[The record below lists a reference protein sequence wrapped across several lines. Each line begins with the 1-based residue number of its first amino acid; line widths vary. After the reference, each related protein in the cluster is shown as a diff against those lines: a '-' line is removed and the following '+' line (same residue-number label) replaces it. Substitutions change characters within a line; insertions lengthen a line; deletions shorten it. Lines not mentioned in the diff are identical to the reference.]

1 MVLSNAGASLAF
13 AMAAP
18 YQDPAFDP
26 KAFRS
31 RLQASFMARIVMKFG
46 GTSMAGIERIRHVA
60 NLVRREA
67 EAGNQ
72 VAVVVSAMAGETDRL
87 IQFCRE
93 ASSLYDPREYDV
105 VVASGEQVTS
115 GLLAITLQGMGIN
128 ARSYM
133 GWQLP
138 IRTTAAHAAAL
149 IDGIDVDVLERV
161 FADRGIAVI
170 PGFQGV
176 AEDGSLA
183 TLGRGGSDT
192 SAVALAAAMKA
203 DRCDIYTDVDGVYT
217 TDPRIVPRARKL
229 AAITY
234 EEMLELASV
243 GAKVLQTRSVG
254 LAMRENIPIKVLSS
268 FDDRPGTMVVGD
280 DAIEEYQMERQLV
293 TGVAYDKNE
302 ARVTLTGLPDRPG
315 SVAAVFAP
323 LAEAGINVDMI
334 VQSVPRAGQKND
346 ITFTVP
352 TASLAHTT
360 EALEAVKGAIG
371 FDEILTD
378 TNVVKVSAVG
388 VGMRSNAGIAAQMF
402 QALADR
408 GINIL
413 AITTSEIKVSVLI
426 AEEYTELAVRV
437 LHTAYGLDD
446 DGEAA

>member
-1 MVLSNAGASLAF
+1 
-13 AMAAP
+13 
-18 YQDPAFDP
+18 
-26 KAFRS
+26 
-31 RLQASFMARIVMKFG
+31 MARIVMKFG

-60 NLVRREA
+60 GLVKREA
-67 EAGNQ
+67 ERGNQ

-87 IQFCRE
+87 VQLCRE
-93 ASSLYDPREYDV
+93 AASLYDPREYDV

-115 GLLAITLQGMGIN
+115 GLLAITLQGMGVN

-138 IRTTAAHAAAL
+138 IRTSGHASAL
-149 IDGIDVDVLERV
+149 IEGIDAAVLERV
-161 FADRGIAVI
+161 FDEGGIAVI

-176 AEDGSLA
+176 SVDGDVS

-192 SAVALAAAMKA
+192 SAVAVAAAMKA

-229 AAITY
+229 PIITF

-254 LAMRENIPIKVLSS
+254 LAMREKMPIQVLSS

-280 DAIEEYQMERQLV
+280 EELERYGMERQLV
-293 TGVAYDKNE
+293 TGIAYDKNE

-315 SVAAVFAP
+315 TVANIFAP

-334 VQSVPRAGQKND
+334 VQSVKRIGETSD
-346 ITFTVP
+346 LTFTVP
-352 TASLAHTT
+352 TASLAHSVD
-360 EALEAVKGAIG
+360 ALRSAQEAIG
-371 FDEILTD
+371 FEELLTD
-378 TNVVKVSAVG
+378 TDVVKVSAVG
-388 VGMRSNAGIAAQMF
+388 VGMRSNAGIAATMF
-402 QALADR
+402 RTLADR

-413 AITTSEIKVSVLI
+413 AISTSEIKVSVLI
-426 AEEYTELAVRV
+426 PEDYTELAVRV

-446 DGEAA
+446 TGAAA

>member
-1 MVLSNAGASLAF
+1 
-13 AMAAP
+13 
-18 YQDPAFDP
+18 
-26 KAFRS
+26 
-31 RLQASFMARIVMKFG
+31 MARIVMKFG

-60 NLVRREA
+60 QRVKTEA
-67 EAGNQ
+67 DSGNQ

-115 GLLAITLQGMGIN
+115 GLLAITLQGMGVN

-138 IRTTAAHAAAL
+138 IRTSGHASAL
-149 IDGIDVDVLERV
+149 IDDIDASVLERV
-161 FADRGIAVI
+161 FGEGGIAVI

-176 AEDGSLA
+176 AADGSLA

-192 SAVALAAAMKA
+192 SAVALAAAVNA

-229 AAITY
+229 PAVTY

-254 LAMRENIPIKVLSS
+254 LAMRERIPIRVLSS

-280 DAIEEYQMERQLV
+280 EAIEEYQMERQV
-293 TGVAYDKNE
+293 ITGIAYDKNE
-302 ARVTLTGLPDRPG
+302 ARVTLAGVPDRPG
-315 SVAAVFAP
+315 AVAAVFAP
-323 LAEAGINVDMI
+323 LASASINVDMI
-334 VQSVPRAGQKND
+334 VQSVPRAGQKSD
-346 ITFTVP
+346 LTFTIP
-352 TASLAHTT
+352 TASLAQSRDI
-360 EALEAVKGAIG
+360 LEKARDSIG

-388 VGMRSNAGIAAQMF
+388 VGMRSNAGIAATMF
-402 QALADR
+402 QTLADR

-446 DGEAA
+446 MGAEA